1 MYDTFVVVRFVENIR
16 MHLLMRHAVRHAG
29 RQSVAC
35 GLDNAKRIGILYHA
49 GYKGSEEL
57 IRNFA
62 QEIKTP
68 RNEVR
73 TLGFVPTK
81 HEDELPKARLGMDFF
96 GLKGLDFS
104 YRSSA
109 GEVITF
115 TETPFDMLIDLNV
128 ADEPALLR
136 ICADSAAR
144 FKVGGRGK
152 GACFLDLL
160 IENHRPAGRYSEV
173 KVISDL
179 IKHIQQYAYTFQP
192 GSAR

>member
-1 MYDTFVVVRFVENIR
+1 
-16 MHLLMRHAVRHAG
+16 MRQALRSKGRH
-29 RQSVAC
+29 SVAC
-35 GLDNAKRIGILYHA
+35 GLDHAKRIGILYHA
-49 GYKGSEEL
+49 GYSGSEEL
-57 IRNFA
+57 IRNFV
-62 QEIKTP
+62 QEIKTA

-128 ADEPALLR
+128 TEEPALLR

-144 FKVGGRGK
+144 FKVGGSGK
-152 GACFLDLL
+152 GARFLDLV
-160 IENHRPAGRYSEV
+160 IENHPPAGKYSEI
-173 KVISDL
+173 KQISEL
-179 IKHIQQYAYTFQP
+179 IKYIQQYAYTFQ
-192 GSAR
+192 R

>member
-1 MYDTFVVVRFVENIR
+1 
-16 MHLLMRHAVRHAG
+16 MRNVTRRAG
-29 RQSVAC
+29 RGTLAC
-35 GLDNAKRIGILYHA
+35 GLDDARRIGILYHA
-49 GYKGSEEL
+49 GYEGSEEL

-96 GLKGLDFS
+96 GLRGLDFS

-128 ADEPALLR
+128 TGEPSLLR

-144 FKVGGRGK
+144 FKVGGRGR
-152 GACFLDLL
+152 GACFLDLV
-160 IENHRPAGRYSEV
+160 IENNPTTARYSEV
-173 KVISDL
+173 KKISEL
-179 IKHIQQYAYTFQP
+179 IKYIQQYANTFQP
-192 GSAR
+192 HAAR